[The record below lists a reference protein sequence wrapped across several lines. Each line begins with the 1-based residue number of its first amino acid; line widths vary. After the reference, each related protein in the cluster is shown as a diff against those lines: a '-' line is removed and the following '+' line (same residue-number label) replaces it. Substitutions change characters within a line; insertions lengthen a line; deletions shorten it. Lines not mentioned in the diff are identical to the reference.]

1 MITFNLSNPDDVS
14 ALVAQER
21 HITIKKFRTP
31 FAIAAEQV
39 RRARCRNSPNEEVA
53 ALKHFHKLFQEAVQK
68 TSFAGFPWFVL
79 SSMQGDEQKPDYTA
93 FVREAAA
100 QAEADVLELLR
111 AVVDQVFDG
120 AAK

>member
-1 MITFNLSNPDDVS
+1 MQLPLSKCDGRAAVIAP
-14 ALVAQER
+14 
-21 HITIKKFRTP
+21 TKKSLRSNIFTNFFKRRFR
-31 FAIAAEQV
+31 
-39 RRARCRNSPNEEVA
+39 
-53 ALKHFHKLFQEAVQK
+53 K

-79 SSMQGDEQKPDYTA
+79 SSMQDDEQKPDYTA